1 MQRKNLW
8 MLLCLLMF
16 AGCATF
22 DEIQTGSTLTA
33 ENRLELL
40 NGKYRLAT
48 PDVLE
53 INVQDNP
60 EIGTRATIA
69 PDGNIFMPLLGNVYV
84 EGLTLLEV
92 RKKIHQEL
100 GRYLKDIP
108 EESVSVQVLGFN
120 SKKVYVYSYGGGS
133 VQAVPFTGDLTVLD
147 VIAQSGALTRK
158 DNFKKI
164 KVVRGTKDP
173 NKNPQ
178 RLVLNLNDIIKN
190 GRTEKNI
197 VLRPNDVVYLPPT
210 VVGMIGYKLKDFL
223 FPVQPAQQLGSTVGG
238 VQYNGLGFSGPK
250 GSGSPTGSSFR

>member
-1 MQRKNLW
+1 
-8 MLLCLLMF
+8 MF
-16 AGCATF
+16 VGCTTF
-22 DEIQTGSTLTA
+22 DPIQTGSTLTG

-69 PDGNIFMPLLGNVYV
+69 PDGNIFIPLVGNVYV

-92 RKKIHQEL
+92 RKRIHKEL
-100 GRYLKDIP
+100 GRFLKDTP

-120 SKKVYVYSYGGGS
+120 SKKVYVYSYGRGS

-147 VIAQSGALTRK
+147 VVAQSGVLTRK
-158 DNFKKI
+158 DNFRKI
-164 KVVRGTKDP
+164 KVVRGSKDP

-190 GRTEKNI
+190 GKKEKNI
-197 VLRPNDVVYLPPT
+197 VLRPNDIVYIPPT
-210 VVGMIGYKLKDFL
+210 IFGVIGYKVKDFL
-223 FPVQPAQQLGSTVGG
+223 FPVQPVQQVGSAVGG
-238 VQYNGLGFSGPK
+238 AQYNALGFGGPK
-250 GSGSPTGSSFR
+250 GNGGSMGSSF